1 MRSSILTLL
10 VLSLICPIHGQEP
23 ATPEPALRVDPSEY
37 RLGPGDL
44 LEIKLLGFEPE
55 INTVRISNSGKIHL
69 PHMGVFPVAGLTTH
83 ELEVALTQRIIERKL
98 LKEPQALVLIREFRA
113 QPIYI
118 LGEVGMPGQY
128 VLHEGVSLMDLITMA
143 GGVNDY
149 SRDYGFL
156 YRRKANAVLPPEAP
170 PGEAESE
177 QLAPSDALYTVIKI
191 DLKSLKEGERLDL
204 NVPIQGGDLF
214 YVPEKELGI
223 YYVVGDVLRT
233 GPFQVPDGEPL
244 LVTRALAMA
253 GGPTRT
259 AKMSQGM
266 LVRYDPNGE
275 RREMPVDFAAIFK
288 GKRPDFVVQPDDI
301 IFIPGSNFKTIGYG
315 LLGILPQMAGSA
327 AYAGRSGGERSS
339 QNRE

>member
-1 MRSSILTLL
+1 MRSGIFMLL
-10 VLSLICPIHGQEP
+10 VLSFSCPIRAQETAIP
-23 ATPEPALRVDPSEY
+23 DPPLRVDHTEY

-44 LEIKLLGFEPE
+44 IEIKLLGFEPE
-55 INTVRISNSGKIHL
+55 LNSVRISNSGKIHL
-69 PHMGVFPVAGLTTH
+69 PHMGVFPVTGLTTH
-83 ELEVALTQRIIERKL
+83 ELEIALARRMIDRKL
-98 LKEPQALVLIREFRA
+98 MKEPQALVLIREFKA

-143 GGVNDY
+143 GGVNDV

-156 YRRKANAVLPPEAP
+156 YRRKANAQPPPEAP
-170 PGEAESE
+170 SGEAGSE
-177 QLAPSDALYTVIKI
+177 RPLDSMYTVIKI
-191 DLKSLKEGERLDL
+191 DLKSLREGGKLDL

-214 YVPEKELGI
+214 YVPERELGV
-223 YYVVGDVLRT
+223 YYVVGEVLRT

-266 LVRYDPNGE
+266 LVRYEPNGE

-301 IFIPGSNFKTIGYG
+301 IFIPGSNFKTVGYG
-315 LLGILPQMAGSA
+315 LLGILPQMAGTA
-327 AYAGRSGGERSS
+327 AYSAGRSGNDRGSRD
-339 QNRE
+339 RE